1 MPSLQTDGPC
11 GATLAFSYFK
21 GYLDKLMT
29 GINQELLK
37 EFSNY
42 HDIPYLHNK
51 LIILLPRN
59 CYNASNIVSYD
70 VTSINKVGRI
80 RVHKDVSGMTKRPYD
95 VDVLS
100 VTHNQTTVYAMFSM
114 PASLITI
121 YEMCVDLNMDKIEAS
136 YDKFYE
142 MLQELIYSKWEDKV
156 QIIPIK
162 GTVPDFDIAKDIHEA
177 VFAPSVHG

>member
-29 GINQELLK
+29 EINEELLE

-42 HDIPYLHNK
+42 HDIPHLHDK

-121 YEMCVDLNMDKIEAS
+121 YEMCADLNMDKIEAS

-142 MLQELIYSKWEDKV
+142 MLQELTYSKWGEKV
-156 QIIPIK
+156 QIVPTTGKIP
-162 GTVPDFDIAKDIHEA
+162 DYNIAKDLHE
-177 VFAPSVHG
+177 VVLNGGVHG